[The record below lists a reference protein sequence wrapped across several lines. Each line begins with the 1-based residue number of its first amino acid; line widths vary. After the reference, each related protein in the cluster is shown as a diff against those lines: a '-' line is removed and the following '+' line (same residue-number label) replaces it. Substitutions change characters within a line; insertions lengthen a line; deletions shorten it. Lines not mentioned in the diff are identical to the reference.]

1 MKNDEVKE
9 DQFILGFSNP
19 IMEATDKTDGN
30 VKPLAYRPLDAD
42 GQTDEKGKFIVN
54 VFIWQ

>member
-1 MKNDEVKE
+1 MKNDESKE

-19 IMEATDKTDGN
+19 IMDSDQTDNT

-42 GQTDEKGKFIVN
+42 KQPDDKGKFRVR
-54 VFIWQ
+54 